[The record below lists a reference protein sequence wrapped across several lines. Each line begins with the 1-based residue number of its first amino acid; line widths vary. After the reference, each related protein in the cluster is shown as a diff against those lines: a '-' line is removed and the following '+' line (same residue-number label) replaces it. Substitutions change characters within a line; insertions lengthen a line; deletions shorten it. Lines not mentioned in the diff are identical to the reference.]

1 MSNTLEKIDNHVP
14 LKELAYQRIKAS
26 ILANKLSP
34 GQKLFEV
41 ALAIELNI
49 SPTPVREALAR
60 LEQEGM
66 VCIVPRKGAH
76 VAPISRRDVHEIYQV
91 RRALEPLAMELSIQR
106 IPQDELDRIT
116 VLFESLRAETQEGK
130 RERFLE
136 SDREFHH
143 LTVHYCGNTRLVQ
156 IISSL
161 TDQLRRIRT
170 VLDTEP
176 QLDVFKSFQQHCA
189 ILAALKTRDAA
200 QAIPA
205 LLEHLRT
212 AEETIAARLPK

>member
-1 MSNTLEKIDNHVP
+1 MSKTLEKIDNHIP

-26 ILANKLSP
+26 ILANKLTP

-41 ALAIELNI
+41 ALAAELNI

-76 VAPISRRDVHEIYQV
+76 VTPISRQDVHEIYQV
-91 RRALEPLAMELSIQR
+91 RRALEPLAMELSIRR
-106 IPQDELDRIT
+106 IPNEELDRIS
-116 VLFESLRAETQEGK
+116 VLFDSLRADTLEGK

-143 LTVHYCGNTRLVQ
+143 LTVHYCDNARLIQ
-156 IISSL
+156 IINSL
-161 TDQLRRIRT
+161 NDQLRRIRT

-176 QLDVFKSFQQHCA
+176 RLDVFRSYQQHCA
-189 ILAALKTRDAA
+189 ILAALKTRDAS
-200 QAIPA
+200 QAIPV

-212 AEETIAARLPK
+212 AEETIAAGLPE